1 VGLLRP
7 ARAARAVAG
16 RLRSRARPTRALV
29 ATLALLPA
37 SSGCFAAAT
46 WLAMPFL
53 YERAELPS
61 ERVLRDIAYRS
72 DAGADPAKHRLDLFL
87 PEPSDAGPWP
97 VLVFVHGGGWTRG
110 DRAERVAGRD
120 VYANIGRFFAARGI
134 ASAVISYR
142 LQFDVT
148 WQDQVEDVARAV
160 AWVHDN
166 AARYGGDPD
175 ALFLAGHSAGAQLA
189 ARVALDADL
198 AAHWGAPRVCG
209 LIPVSGAG
217 FDLADEQTYAL
228 GAEPDYYERRF
239 RNGDPGDAWKYQAS
253 PVRFVG
259 DGAPATLVLYAEDDW
274 PALHRQAELLDAA
287 LRAAGARSRL
297 VELPGEDHY
306 TVVLALSR
314 EDGPAT
320 HEMLEFI
327 HAARAGCQ
335 P

>member
-120 VYANIGRFFAARGI
+120 VYANIGR
-134 ASAVISYR
+134 
-142 LQFDVT
+142 
-148 WQDQVEDVARAV
+148 VARAV